1 MKIWWN
7 IFNWPKQILKNDK
20 YGPWSCVASV
30 EMIQDDTRRSSLYI
44 DLEIE
49 NKLFFPWSSNPGM
62 WIKPRW
68 MSNFLNSVSWTLGDL
83 IKSFVLP
90 LRLSELKIPCGK
102 QQRILQSP
110 HLWLAWFSNS
120 VWVSLWYSLKLCLY
134 EKLLFYFFYIQ
145 NRNCYIWKRFSW
157 CWFLKTL
164 SQDQVKERRA
174 TWRLNQQLHFI
185 LKQAGIFLVSF
196 HI

>member
-7 IFNWPKQILKNDK
+7 IFNWPKKILKNDK
-20 YGPWSCVASV
+20 YGPWKCVASV

-120 VWVSLWYSLKLCLY
+120 AWVSLWYSLELCLY
-134 EKLLFYFFYIQ
+134 EKLLFYFFYMQQKLLHLKMILLVLVWSTKSWKLSHRTRLKKGELPDVLI
-145 NRNCYIWKRFSW
+145 NSYILF
-157 CWFLKTL
+157 
-164 SQDQVKERRA
+164 
-174 TWRLNQQLHFI
+174 
-185 LKQAGIFLVSF
+185 
-196 HI
+196 

>member
-1 MKIWWN
+1 
-7 IFNWPKQILKNDK
+7 
-20 YGPWSCVASV
+20 
-30 EMIQDDTRRSSLYI
+30 MIQDDTRRSRLYI

-49 NKLFFPWSSNPGM
+49 KLFFPWSSNPGM

-68 MSNFLNSVSWTLGDL
+68 MSNFLNSVSLTLGDL

-90 LRLSELKIPCGK
+90 SRLSELKIPCGK
-102 QQRILQSP
+102 QQRLLQSP
-110 HLWLAWFSNS
+110 HLWLTWFSNS

-134 EKLLFYFFYIQ
+134 EKLFFYFFYIQ
-145 NRNCYIWKRFSW
+145 NRNCYIWKWFCW

-174 TWRLNQQLHFI
+174 TWRLNQQVFF
-185 LKQAGIFLVSF
+185 KTAGIFLVSF